1 MNTKLTADRLCRRA
15 LVYIRQSSPTQV
27 LHHQESKRLQYGLV
41 ERARQLGFVDVQVVD
56 DDQGRSGDGRV
67 ERPGFQRLAAE
78 VCGGEVGAVFCLEA
92 SRLAR
97 NGRDW
102 HHLVELCGMV
112 DAVIVD
118 AESIYDPCIVNDRL
132 LLGIRGTMS
141 EFELSLI
148 RQRSL
153 EARRQKARRGELQFP
168 LPVGLC
174 WSASG
179 KIEKDPD
186 QRVQQAIGLVFSKMT
201 ELGSVRQVL
210 VWFRKQNISLPARSR
225 HAEESTLIWKP
236 PVYRTVWAILTNPL
250 YAGAYAYGRRE
261 VRTQIVDGRA
271 RKSKGH
277 NKPRSAWS
285 VLISDHHPGY
295 VDWEQYERIQALMAA
310 NTFMKSNGKAK
321 AGRGGRALLSG
332 MMRCRRCGR
341 MLHVSYVGK
350 EHTIPRYDCNDANA
364 QQGESRC
371 LSFSGLWVDEAVARE
386 ILEAISGNAVEAA
399 LEAAEKMEQQR
410 QELRKSLVLTV
421 DQARY
426 EARLAARRYEA
437 VDPDQRLVAAELE
450 ARWNTALQK
459 TCELEQK
466 LQEFDLGIKDV
477 SLPSKELLLSL
488 AQDLPSVWNSP
499 SADMRLKQRIVRILI
514 QEIIADVEE
523 SSREIVLLIHWAGGR
538 HSELRLK
545 KREIG
550 RHRQCT
556 SMEAVEVVRQ
566 MAGRFTDELIA
577 ATLNRLGM
585 RTGIGNTWDKTRV
598 YSLRQH
604 RRLPG
609 FDPQHPRTTVT
620 LKEAAQRLQLS
631 EASVR
636 QMIVEKKLPA
646 TQVVEYAPWEIPV
659 EKLDSEEVQ
668 KRVCEIKTGATR
680 PQKQTAEKQ
689 QTLFSVS

>member
-1 MNTKLTADRLCRRA
+1 
-15 LVYIRQSSPTQV
+15 
-27 LHHQESKRLQYGLV
+27 
-41 ERARQLGFVDVQVVD
+41 
-56 DDQGRSGDGRV
+56 
-67 ERPGFQRLAAE
+67 
-78 VCGGEVGAVFCLEA
+78 
-92 SRLAR
+92 
-97 NGRDW
+97 
-102 HHLVELCGMV
+102 
-112 DAVIVD
+112 
-118 AESIYDPCIVNDRL
+118 
-132 LLGIRGTMS
+132 
-141 EFELSLI
+141 
-148 RQRSL
+148 
-153 EARRQKARRGELQFP
+153 
-168 LPVGLC
+168 
-174 WSASG
+174 
-179 KIEKDPD
+179 
-186 QRVQQAIGLVFSKMT
+186 
-201 ELGSVRQVL
+201 
-210 VWFRKQNISLPARSR
+210 
-225 HAEESTLIWKP
+225 
-236 PVYRTVWAILTNPL
+236 VWAILTNPL

-285 VLISDHHPGY
+285 VLIRDHHPGY

-310 NTFMKSNGKAK
+310 NTFMKSNGEAK

-332 MMRCRRCGR
+332 MVRCRRCGR

-350 EHTIPRYDCNDANA
+350 GHTIPRYDCNDANVH
-364 QQGESRC
+364 QGERRC

-410 QELRKSLVLTV
+410 DELRKSLALEV

-450 ARWNTALQK
+450 ARWNAALQK

-466 LQEFDLGIKDV
+466 LQAFDLGIKNV

-488 AQDLPSVWNSP
+488 AQDLPAVWKAP
-499 SADMRLKQRIVRILI
+499 SADMRLKQRIIRILI
-514 QEIIADVEE
+514 QEIVADVEE

-545 KREIG
+545 KRDIG

-556 SMEAVEVVRQ
+556 SVEAVEVVRQ

-598 YSLRQH
+598 YSLRQYH
-604 RRLPG
+604 RLPG

-636 QMIVEKKLPA
+636 QMILEKKLPA

-659 EKLDSEEVQ
+659 EELDSEEVQ
-668 KRVCEIKTGATR
+668 NKVCAIKTGATR
-680 PQKQTAEKQ
+680 PQKQTVEKQ
-689 QTLFSVS
+689 ETLFSVS